1 MSLQTCLADQRQTL
15 LDFEQLL
22 AEENTLLL
30 RSFEPQ
36 ELAQITLRKYQL
48 VERIEQQDQARAQ
61 LLQERELE
69 NNIQGLRYAAE
80 KDELEHELDQLIEL
94 SEKVRNASDNNRIL
108 VDTFLVDTQQN
119 LDALE
124 AFTGRNTFYDASG
137 KTQNTQSS
145 LSLKV

>member
-1 MSLQTCLADQRQTL
+1 MSLQTCLADQRQIL

-80 KDELEHELDQLIEL
+80 EDELEHELDQLIEL